1 MFAMFS
7 KQLFVWMYCMYCM
20 LTNYTYKYDD
30 VCLYD
35 HDMYVITYVLM
46 LKICI
51 SQVSTM
57 RTHNR
62 YAYKIQH

>member
-1 MFAMFS
+1 
-7 KQLFVWMYCMYCM
+7 M
-20 LTNYTYKYDD
+20 LTNYTYKSDD
-30 VCLYD
+30 ICLYD

-62 YAYKIQH
+62 YIYKIQH